1 MPNVQ
6 TSAFPASLQLPE
18 PDMFPETC
26 KPVALQFTG
35 TLTDDAQLRTKPVG
49 SLHIMHPVLCFEL
62 KDVGPAKMNLHAEQ
76 IYTEATRKHA
86 EQQLI
91 KYKRGAQI
99 TLTSDMA
106 DMRLVLPHIQSV
118 ELV

>member
-1 MPNVQ
+1 MQ
-6 TSAFPASLQLPE
+6 TPAQTPAEADLFAPAA
-18 PDMFPETC
+18 
-26 KPVALQFTG
+26 VQFTG
-35 TLTDDAQLRTKPVG
+35 TLAADAQLRTKVIDNHH
-49 SLHIMHPVLCFEL
+49 LVPVLCFEL
-62 KDVGPAKMNLHAEQ
+62 INVGTTRMSLHAEQ
-76 IYTEATRKHA
+76 IYTEATRKQA
-86 EQQLI
+86 EQQLT

>member
-1 MPNVQ
+1 MQ
-6 TSAFPASLQLPE
+6 TSAKTPSE
-18 PDMFPETC
+18 PDIFAPAA
-26 KPVALQFTG
+26 VQFTG
-35 TLTDDAQLRTKPVG
+35 TLADDAQLRTKPVG
-49 SLHIMHPVLCFEL
+49 SLHVMHPVLCFEL
-62 KDVGPAKMNLHAEQ
+62 KDVGPAKMSLHAEQ

-86 EQQLI
+86 EQQLT